1 MEAFKERLL
10 IEQHDLNMKINAL
23 DAFINT
29 NSKFKELD
37 SVMQAL
43 MCIQYDHMVGY
54 STALGRRMN
63 LLFSDEDYN
72 EINNRQI
79 NETI

>member
-10 IEQHDLNMKINAL
+10 MEWHDLNMKMNAL

-29 NSKFKELD
+29 NKKFKELD
-37 SVMQAL
+37 STIQTL
-43 MCIQYDHMVGY
+43 MYMQYDHMVGY
-54 STALGRRMN
+54 STALGRRMH

-72 EINNRQI
+72 EINDRQT